1 MIRKGLVLSL
11 ALTLLL
17 CFTLTVSAAAEGF
30 PAGDWAF
37 GSDPGTSVLRLSED
51 GTAVYRDAEYT
62 WEDDGQFLLLKD
74 AKGEVLK
81 LRYRVTEKNKWLYVI
96 MNYTRKEG
104 TTGED
109 LQGVWN
115 LDGSEAAFF
124 EFSSKN
130 TFLED
135 GVFSGTYKVDYEN
148 NSFTLIYPMLFDDTE
163 CFFTIDGQ
171 HMTVEYP
178 WSVVETQEAAEQSG
192 QPEEDIGSGDS
203 H

>member
-1 MIRKGLVLSL
+1 MIRKGFIFSLVL
-11 ALTLLL
+11 AILL
-17 CFTLTVSAAAEGF
+17 CAALTVSAAAEGF

-37 GSDPGTSVLRLSED
+37 GSDPGTSVLRLNED
-51 GTAVYRDAEYT
+51 GTAVYQNTEYT
-62 WEDDGQFLLLKD
+62 FEDDGEVLSLKD
-74 AKGEVLK
+74 AEGEVLR
-81 LRYRVTEKNKWLYVI
+81 LRYRVTEKNKWLYVT

-115 LDGSEAAFF
+115 LDGSEKAFF
-124 EFSSKN
+124 EFSAKN

-135 GVFSGTYKVDYEN
+135 GVFTGTYKVDYEN
-148 NSFTLIYPMLFDDTE
+148 HSFTLIYPMLFDDTV
-163 CFFTIDGQ
+163 CYFTIDGQ

-178 WSVVETQEAAEQSG
+178 WSVVETQEVTEAAG
-192 QPEEDIGSGDS
+192 QPEEEAGNS